1 MEEVHTPEEIRQTTR
16 ARFSRIAQD
25 PSSEKRFPIGPESA
39 KRLGYDPAE
48 IDALPCGV
56 TESFAGVGCTIC
68 LGPINEGETVLDL
81 GCGAGLDTFLA
92 ARRVGPK
99 GRVIGVDMT
108 PEMVRKAEGNRR
120 ELGIENVEFRQ
131 DSAEQLSVEG
141 DSVDLVLSNGV
152 INLCPDKERV
162 ISEIYRVL
170 RPGGRLYV
178 ADITLEDG
186 VDQATVERLGTW
198 SD

>member
-1 MEEVHTPEEIRQTTR
+1 MEETHAPEEIQQMTR
-16 ARFSRIAQD
+16 ARFGRIAKD
-25 PSSEKRFPIGPESA
+25 PSSERKFPVGPESA
-39 KRLGYDPAE
+39 RSLGYNPAE
-48 IDALPCGV
+48 IDALPGSV
-56 TESFAGVGCTIC
+56 TESFAGVGCTIA
-68 LGPINEGETVLDL
+68 LGPINKGEMVLDL
-81 GCGAGLDTFLA
+81 GSGAGLDTILA

-99 GRVIGVDMT
+99 GRVIGIDMT

-120 ELGIENVEFRQ
+120 QLEMENVEFRQ
-131 DSAEQLSVEG
+131 GSAEQLPLG
-141 DSVDLVLSNGV
+141 DASVDLVLSNGV

-162 ISEIYRVL
+162 VSEIYRVL

-186 VDQATVERLGTW
+186 VDQATVKKLGTW